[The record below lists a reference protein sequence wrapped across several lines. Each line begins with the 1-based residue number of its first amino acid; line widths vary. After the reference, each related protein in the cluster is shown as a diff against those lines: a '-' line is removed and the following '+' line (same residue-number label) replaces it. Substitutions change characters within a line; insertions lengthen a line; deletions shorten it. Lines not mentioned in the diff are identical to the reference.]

1 MSETKICLST
11 VIALL
16 TVGPNDRA
24 TIFFFSAGRTP
35 GRVIHPYGSLGA
47 ESRVVSKE
55 PAARE
60 GAAMVDRVDKSRG
73 FELVERPRVVEK

>member
-16 TVGPNDRA
+16 PVESNDRA
-24 TIFFFSAGRTP
+24 TTFFFSAGRTP

-60 GAAMVDRVDKSRG
+60 GAAMVDRVDKSCG